1 MLITKPHF
9 LFFVLILPSLLLV
22 NPCRGGDKKPPHDP
36 MRVLPPGSERLLFRK
51 LFYDAKD
58 ITNARRVELETSL
71 SSIESAEARRR
82 RLKQAY
88 SKLLGPL
95 PAQSPLKSRVTGH
108 VEQDGYRIEKILFE
122 SQPGHHVTANLYIPT
137 TGNSPYPGVL
147 LACGHSDNGKA
158 YPAYQ
163 ATAALMAKNGL
174 VVLCYDPISQ
184 GERIQL
190 PDAPRYGTT
199 THTLLDL
206 GALLVGRSTV
216 WYELVDGMR
225 SLDYLRTRPEVDPEK
240 SIGLTGTSGGGT
252 QTTFFMAAD
261 PRIGPAAPS
270 CYLMTRLRKFETVGP
285 SDGCQW
291 LAGEGAAGIDHFDYC
306 VMRADKPT
314 LVLAARDDFFDILA
328 SRAAAD
334 ETRRV
339 YGVLKQENNFEFF
352 EAPSPHGFQK
362 PHRQEA
368 ARFMRQWLLG
378 DAAEVTETDFEPLP
392 DAEIRVTQSGQV
404 LNDFPEESTV
414 AEMNLEFARKLEG
427 SRNAFWNATT
437 DGERKKKVA
446 EVTGV
451 TKTMSQHNPLVVA
464 SHGVSERKSGSIEK
478 IVLNRED
485 DVPLPAILYLPQK
498 DDGNNRV
505 PMQAVL
511 YIDGQGKQAAAGSD
525 EEDSKIE
532 RLVASGKAVLAVD
545 LRGYGET
552 RDTGSYHKDI
562 NDEERTSMLAMYL
575 GKPLLGQRVVDVMS
589 CLDFL
594 NQRSD
599 VDATDVTLIAVGRA
613 GPVGLHAAYLDP
625 RIGKLVLK
633 DSIRS
638 WIDDVVAKPLAPHLL
653 AQVVP
658 GALKYY
664 DLTDIEA
671 ALGDRVERH

>member
-1 MLITKPHF
+1 MTGSRLYF
-9 LFFVLILPSLLLV
+9 LFFIFIVASYFSGG
-22 NPCRGGDKKPPHDP
+22 PCLGQEERAEKAEHVST
-36 MRVLPPGSERLLFRK
+36 RVLPPGGERLLFRK

-71 SSIESAEARRR
+71 SSTESAEARRQ

-88 SKLLGPL
+88 TKLLGPL
-95 PAQSPLKSRVTGH
+95 PAKSPLKPRVTGH
-108 VEQDGYRIEKILFE
+108 IEQAGYRIEKILFE

-137 TGNSPYPGVL
+137 AGHPPYPGVL
-147 LACGHSDNGKA
+147 LACGHSENGKA

-190 PDAPRYGTT
+190 PEAPRYGTT

-225 SLDYLRTRPEVDPEK
+225 SLDYLRTRPEVDSEK
-240 SIGLTGTSGGGT
+240 PIGLTGTSGGGT

-339 YGVLKQENNFEFF
+339 FDVLKKEKNFEFF

-368 ARFMRQWLLG
+368 TRFMRQWLLG
-378 DAAEVTETDFEPLP
+378 DAAAVTEADFKPLP
-392 DAEIRVTQSGQV
+392 DAEVRVTQSGQV
-404 LNDFPEESTV
+404 LTDFPEESTV
-414 AEMNLEFARKLEG
+414 ADMNLELALALES
-427 SRNAFWNATT
+427 SRNRFWNTTT

-446 EVTGV
+446 ELTGV
-451 TKTMSQHNPLVVA
+451 TKTMSQRNPLVVA
-464 SHGVSERKSGSIEK
+464 SHGVSDRKSSTTEK

-485 DVPLPAILYLPQK
+485 DVPLPALLYLPQEK
-498 DDGNNRV
+498 DDSKTTL
-505 PMQAVL
+505 PEAVL
-511 YIDGQGKQAAAGSD
+511 YVHGQGKQTAAGSD
-525 EEDSKIE
+525 GEIE
-532 RLVASGKAVLAVD
+532 ALVASGKAVLAVD

-575 GKPLLGQRVVDVMS
+575 GKPLLGQRVVDVMR

-594 NQRSD
+594 NQR
-599 VDATDVTLIAVGRA
+599 TDLDPTEPTLVCVGRA

-625 RIGKLVLK
+625 RIRKLVLK

-671 ALGDRVERH
+671 ALGGRVERH

>member
-1 MLITKPHF
+1 MHKV
-9 LFFVLILPSLLLV
+9 LFCFFILGLFGIGGTVALSQRTVGEESNPAQISLNLL
-22 NPCRGGDKKPPHDP
+22 PA
-36 MRVLPPGSERLLFRK
+36 GSERLLYRK
-51 LFYDAKD
+51 LFYDAKRL
-58 ITNARRVELETSL
+58 THARRDELERSL
-71 SSIESAEARRR
+71 LSTEATERRR
-82 RLKQAY
+82 QRLKQAY
-88 SKLLGPL
+88 ADLLGPL
-95 PAQSPLKSRVTGH
+95 PEKVPLKAQVTGH
-108 VEQDGYRIEKILFE
+108 IEKDGYRIEKILYE
-122 SQPGHHVTANLYIPT
+122 SQPGHHVTANLYLPT
-137 TGNSPYPGVL
+137 TGKPPYPGVL
-147 LACGHSDNGKA
+147 LACGHSENGKA

-163 ATAALMAKNGL
+163 ATAALMAKNDL

-190 PDAPRYGTT
+190 PGAPLYGTT

-240 SIGLTGTSGGGT
+240 PIGLTGTSGGGT
-252 QTTFFMAAD
+252 QTTFLMAAD

-291 LAGEGAAGIDHFDYC
+291 LPGEGAALIDHFDYC

-339 YGVLKQENNFEFF
+339 YSALGKEKNFDFF
-352 EAPSPHGFQK
+352 EALSPHGFQR

-368 ARFMRQWLLG
+368 TRFMRQWLLG
-378 DAAEVTETDFEPLP
+378 DATAIRETDFEPLP
-392 DAEIRVTQSGQV
+392 DGDIQVTQSGQ
-404 LNDFPEESTV
+404 LLEDFPEETTV
-414 AEMNLEFARKLEG
+414 AAMNLQAARALA
-427 SRNAFWNATT
+427 SARQAFWESTSEGDRYNRIA
-437 DGERKKKVA
+437 GL
-446 EVTGV
+446 TGL
-451 TKTMSQHNPLVVA
+451 TAMLLKEGPL
-464 SHGVSERKSGSIEK
+464 SIEK
-478 IVLNRED
+478 QGTIEREQGRIEKMVFTREG
-485 DVPLPAILYLPQK
+485 DVPLPALLYMPRAKAGGKNEPL
-498 DDGNNRV
+498 
-505 PMQAVL
+505 QAVL
-511 YIDGQGKQAAAGSD
+511 YVDGRGKQAAAGGD
-525 EEDSKIE
+525 GEID

-545 LRGYGET
+545 VRGYGET

-562 NDEERTSMLAMYL
+562 NDEERTSMLALYL
-575 GKPLLGQRVVDVMS
+575 GKPLLGQRVADVKT

-594 NQRSD
+594 ERRPD
-599 VDATDVTLIAVGRA
+599 IDASHVELVAVGRA
-613 GPVGLHAAYLDP
+613 GPVGLHAAYFDP
-625 RIGKLVLK
+625 RIRKLVLK

-664 DLTDIEA
+664 DLTDLEA
-671 ALGDRVERH
+671 ALGDRVERK

>member
-1 MLITKPHF
+1 MPKAHF
-9 LFFVLILPSLLLV
+9 LFFVLILQLV
-22 NPCRGGDKKPPHDP
+22 FVDRCQSDDGKTTTSTDL
-36 MRVLPPGSERLLFRK
+36 LPPGSERLLYRK

-58 ITNARRVELETSL
+58 ITNTRRQELEESL
-71 SSIESAEARRR
+71 SSTEAAEGRRQ
-82 RLKQAY
+82 RLKRAY
-88 SKLLGPL
+88 AELLGPL
-95 PAQSPLKSRVTGH
+95 PVQSPLKPRVTGQI
-108 VEQDGYRIEKILFE
+108 EKDGYRIEKILFQ

-137 TGNSPYPGVL
+137 TGKPPYPGVL

-163 ATAALMAKNGL
+163 AAAALMAKNGL
-174 VVLCYDPISQ
+174 IVLCYDPISQ

-240 SIGLTGTSGGGT
+240 AIGLTGTSGGGT

-291 LAGEGAAGIDHFDYC
+291 LPGEGAAGIDHFDYC
-306 VMRADKPT
+306 VMRADQPT
-314 LVLAARDDFFDILA
+314 VVLAARDDFFDILS

-339 YGVLKQENNFEFF
+339 YRALGKAQNFDFF
-352 EAPSPHGFQK
+352 EAPSPHGFQR

-368 ARFMRQWLLG
+368 TRFMRQWLLG
-378 DAAEVTETDFEPLP
+378 DASPITETDFEPLP
-392 DAEIRVTQSGQV
+392 DEEIRVTQSGQV
-404 LNDFPEESTV
+404 LEDFPEEVTV
-414 AEMNLEFARKLEG
+414 AAMNLQAARELASARE
-427 SRNAFWNATT
+427 SFWNSLSEA
-437 DGERKKKVA
+437 ERRQRIA
-446 EVTGV
+446 AIAGV
-451 TKTMSQHNPLVVA
+451 TAARREAEPL
-464 SHGVSERKSGSIEK
+464 SIETK
-478 IVLNRED
+478 AASKHGDGTIEKLVLAREG
-485 DVPLPAILYLPQK
+485 DVPLPALLYLPRM
-498 DDGNNRV
+498 DAGGNNE
-505 PMQAVL
+505 PLQAVL
-511 YIDGQGKQAAAGSD
+511 YVDGRGKQAAAGD
-525 EEDSKIE
+525 DGEID

-545 LRGYGET
+545 VRGYGET

-575 GKPLLGQRVVDVMS
+575 GKPLLGQRVVDIMT
-589 CLDFL
+589 CIDFL
-594 NQRSD
+594 KQLPD
-599 VDATDVTLIAVGRA
+599 IDATAVELVAIGRA

-625 RIGKLVLK
+625 RISKLVLK

-664 DLTDIEA
+664 DLTDLEA
-671 ALGDRVERH
+671 ALGSRVERQ

>member
-1 MLITKPHF
+1 MPKYSF
-9 LFFVLILPSLLLV
+9 LFFVLILSSLFLV
-22 NPCRGGDKKPPHDP
+22 DLCRGDENKTPHNP
-36 MRVLPPGSERLLFRK
+36 TRVLPPGSERLLYRK

-58 ITNARRVELETSL
+58 ITNARRKELEGSL
-71 SSIESAEARRR
+71 SSTEDADKRRQQLKRAYAE
-82 RLKQAY
+82 
-88 SKLLGPL
+88 LLGPL
-95 PAQSPLKSRVTGH
+95 PAKSPLKPRVTGRI
-108 VEQDGYRIEKILFE
+108 EKDGYRIEKILFQ

-137 TGNSPYPGVL
+137 LGKPPYPGVL

-158 YPAYQ
+158 YAAYQ
-163 ATAALMAKNGL
+163 AAAALMAQNGL

-225 SLDYLRTRPEVDPEK
+225 SLDYLRTRPEVDPK
-240 SIGLTGTSGGGT
+240 KPIGLTGTSGGGT

-291 LAGEGAAGIDHFDYC
+291 LPGEGAARIDHFDYC

-314 LVLAARDDFFDILA
+314 LVLAARDDFFDILS

-339 YGVLKQENNFEFF
+339 YRALGKEKNFDFF
-352 EAPSPHGFQK
+352 EAPSPHGFQR

-368 ARFMRQWLLG
+368 TRFMRQCLLG
-378 DAAEVTETDFEPLP
+378 DATAIRETDFEPLP
-392 DAEIRVTQSGQV
+392 DEAVRVTQSGQV
-404 LNDFPEESTV
+404 LEDFPEETTV
-414 AEMNLEFARKLEG
+414 AAMNLQAARKLG
-427 SRNAFWNATT
+427 SARRAFWESTSEEDQHHAIAELTGLTAMLLQEGPLSIENQGTI
-437 DGERKKKVA
+437 ER
-446 EVTGV
+446 TQG
-451 TKTMSQHNPLVVA
+451 
-464 SHGVSERKSGSIEK
+464 RIEK
-478 IVLNRED
+478 IVLTREG
-485 DVPLPAILYLPQK
+485 DVPLPALFYMPRAKTGGKNEPL
-498 DDGNNRV
+498 
-505 PMQAVL
+505 QAVL
-511 YIDGQGKQAAAGSD
+511 YIDGRGKQSAAGD
-525 EEDSKIE
+525 DGEIE
-532 RLVASGKAVLAVD
+532 RLVASGKAVLTVD

-552 RDTGSYHKDI
+552 RDTGSYHKDL

-575 GKPLLGQRVVDVMS
+575 GKPLLGQRVADVKT

-594 NQRSD
+594 ERQGNI
-599 VDATDVTLIAVGRA
+599 DATAVELVAVGRA
-613 GPVGLHAAYLDP
+613 GPVGLHAAYFDP
-625 RIGKLVLK
+625 RIRKLVLK

-658 GALKYY
+658 GALKFY
-664 DLTDIEA
+664 DLTDLEA
-671 ALGDRVERH
+671 ALGDRIERQ